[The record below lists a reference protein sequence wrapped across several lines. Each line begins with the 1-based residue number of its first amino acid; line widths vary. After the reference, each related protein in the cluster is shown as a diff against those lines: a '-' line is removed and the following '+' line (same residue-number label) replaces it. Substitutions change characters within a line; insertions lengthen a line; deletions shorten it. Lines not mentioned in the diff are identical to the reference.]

1 MIERRFRQM
10 AVASVAAVVM
20 ALAMLAPSGPVAAA
34 GGGGPLASQGNV
46 NPGVIP
52 NQGKKYADLAAKW
65 WQWAFSFPA
74 ADVPFFNTG
83 GPVDV
88 SAGQS
93 GNIWFLA
100 GANSGPTTRTAHVP
114 TGVSLFF
121 PMANVVN
128 DYPCP
133 DPSFHPDPGESL
145 EHFLQ
150 RTGAP
155 YLLQMTGLFAEVD
168 GVPLRNLGSYV
179 AISPIFTFTADPAL
193 AATYDACITG
203 TLQPGVALGYW
214 LLLPPLPP
222 GQHLVH
228 FGSLGWGQDVTYH
241 LTVSPGHG
249 K

>member
-1 MIERRFRQM
+1 MIEYRFRKV
-10 AVASVAAVVM
+10 AVASVAAVAIAV
-20 ALAMLAPSGPVAAA
+20 AMMAPSDPVAAA
-34 GGGGPLASQGNV
+34 GGGPMASQANV

-52 NQGKKYADLAAKW
+52 NQGKKYADLSTKW

-74 ADVPFFNTG
+74 ADIPFFNTG

-93 GNIWFLA
+93 GYIWFLA

-121 PMANVVN
+121 PMANLVN

-133 DPSFHPDPGESL
+133 DPSFQPDPGESL

-155 YLLQMTGLFAEVD
+155 YLQFMTELFAEVD
-168 GVPLRNLGSYV
+168 HVPLRNLGSYV
-179 AISPIFTFTADPAL
+179 AISPIFTFTADPA
-193 AATYDACITG
+193 AAASFDPCITG
-203 TLQPGVALGYW
+203 TPQPGVSVGYW
-214 LLLPPLPP
+214 LLLTPLPP
-222 GQHLVH
+222 GQHTVH
-228 FGSLGWGQDVTYH
+228 FGSVGWGQDVTYD
-241 LTVSPGHG
+241 LTVIPGRGH
-249 K
+249 